1 MKRTLTLLAAAAA
14 MTLPLVVPA
23 QSPFVT
29 GAQPGGGGG
38 RNSRPA
44 WEEFKL
50 SPTKKIQLS
59 FRNASADAIIDLL
72 SKQSGITIIKDPALN
87 TPMTV
92 TTPKAVPLKDA
103 FAVFNSALGLRGFEM
118 TKEGS
123 ILVIKR
129 REQGRGGG
137 MGGFDPSM
145 LANMFQAPQNELKVY
160 RIKFAASSEV
170 ARVVNEVF
178 VQQQQMSLG
187 GLGAMMGGFAMGGG
201 GNQGGRFGRQGGGG
215 GGGFNFGG
223 LGGGQQATVRASS
236 DDFSNS
242 VIVNAPKDKQFE
254 VESLIEE
261 IDKQTDQ
268 PQTTKLYKVEFA
280 VATDLQSVIQGVL
293 QSNAPRGRGGP
304 TAQRQ
309 GGGGFFGAL
318 FGGNNQTQGSVTADD
333 RSNTLVVT
341 TTADNQKIVEGVLK
355 ELDQEVEIANTTF
368 VFPLQNARA
377 DSVAT
382 ILQQAFGNRGN
393 TGGNRGGGTTQNRN
407 TGTNNRNTG
416 NRNNA
421 AGGGGLGGNAGRASD
436 GSDIPVDQLDDG
448 TLMTDVYVQQGGF
461 RFGGQFGQG
470 GGGQQNRTGQSGL
483 ARGADGRLVNQRDLT
498 NQVTV
503 IPDPNTNSLV
513 IVTTPD
519 NVQLLQ
525 QLLGQLDKIPEQ
537 VMIETMI
544 VEATLDS
551 TTKLGVEWT
560 VAQPTLFN
568 QPAVTGNARSDFG
581 LQNANPALQGF
592 RYAISGGNIS
602 TFINAL
608 KSDDKFEVLSTP
620 RIFTSNNVEA
630 EINISQ
636 SIPYVLSQRED
647 ANGNLTFNY
656 AFQDVGI
663 VLTVT
668 PRITA
673 NGYVTMDVTQ
683 TANDLQGYTSFNAPI
698 VNQRQAETTVSV
710 KDGET
715 IVLGG
720 IMRTEVRANTKKLPI
735 LGDIPLLGNLFKST
749 SRQDVKTELLVFLR
763 PVVVRDEAEA
773 RTLQENT
780 TKQLA
785 PGLQKKVN
793 NNIQQVNK
801 GQAGTSTKSEK
812 GQTPPPATTG
822 GTDPKTGDKQKP

>member
-1 MKRTLTLLAAAAA
+1 MKRTLTLLAATAAL
-14 MTLPLVVPA
+14 TLNFAVPA
-23 QSPFVT
+23 QAQFIT
-29 GAQPGGGGG
+29 GGQPGGGGG
-38 RNSRPA
+38 GRSSKPA
-44 WEEFKL
+44 WEEFTL

-59 FRNASADAIIDLL
+59 FRNASADAIIDML

-92 TTPKAVPLKDA
+92 TTPKAVSLKDA
-103 FAVFNSALGLRGFEM
+103 FSVFNSALGLRGFEM
-118 TKEGS
+118 AKEGS

-137 MGGFDPSM
+137 GGMNFDPSM
-145 LANMFQAPQNELKVY
+145 LADMFRPPQNELKVY

-178 VQQQQMSLG
+178 IQQQQMGFG
-187 GLGAMMGGFAMGGG
+187 GLPMMMGAIGG

-215 GGGFNFGG
+215 GFSFGG
-223 LGGGQQATVRASS
+223 MGGGQQATVRASS

-268 PQTTKLYKVEFA
+268 PQVTKLYKVEFA
-280 VATDLQSVIQGVL
+280 IATDLQGVIQGVL

-382 ILQQAFGNRGN
+382 ILQQAFGNRNN
-393 TGGNRGGGTTQNRN
+393 TTGNRGGGTTQNRN

-416 NRNNA
+416 NRGNQ
-421 AGGGGLGGNAGRASD
+421 GGGGLGGNTGRGVD
-436 GSDIPVDQLDDG
+436 GDAIPVDQMDDG
-448 TLMTDVYVQQGGF
+448 TLMTDIYVQQGGF
-461 RFGGQFGQG
+461 RFGGQFGQ
-470 GGGQQNRTGQSGL
+470 GGQQNRTGQSGL

-498 NQVTV
+498 NQITV

-513 IVTTPD
+513 VVTTPD

-525 QLLGQLDKIPEQ
+525 QLLGQLDRIPEQ

-551 TTKLGVEWT
+551 TTKMGVEWT
-560 VAQPTLFN
+560 LAQPKMFN
-568 QPAVTGNARSDFG
+568 QADITGNARTDFG

-592 RYAISGGNIS
+592 RYTIGGGNIS
-602 TFINAL
+602 AFVNAL

-647 ANGNLTFNY
+647 ANGNLTYNY
-656 AFQDVGI
+656 SFQDVGI

-710 KDGET
+710 KDGDT

-735 LGDIPLLGNLFKST
+735 LGDIPILGNLFKST

-773 RTLQENT
+773 KALQENT
-780 TKQLA
+780 TKQLS
-785 PGLQKKVN
+785 PGLQKKIN

-822 GTDPKTGDKQKP
+822 GTDPASGDKQKP

>member
-1 MKRTLTLLAAAAA
+1 MKRTLTLLAATAAL
-14 MTLPLVVPA
+14 TLPLVVPA
-23 QSPFVT
+23 QTQFIT
-29 GAQPGGGGG
+29 GGQPGGGGG
-38 RNSRPA
+38 RSSRPA
-44 WEEFKL
+44 WEEFTL

-59 FRNASADAIIDLL
+59 FRNASADAIIDML

-92 TTPKAVPLKDA
+92 TTPKAVSLKDA
-103 FAVFNSALGLRGFEM
+103 FSVFNSALGLRGFEM
-118 TKEGS
+118 AKEGS

-137 MGGFDPSM
+137 GGMNFDPAQIAS
-145 LANMFQAPQNELKVY
+145 MFQPPQNELKVY
-160 RIKFAASSEV
+160 RIKYAASSEV

-178 VQQQQMSLG
+178 IQQQQMGFG
-187 GLGAMMGGFAMGGG
+187 GLPMMIGG

-215 GGGFNFGG
+215 GGFSFGG
-223 LGGGQQATVRASS
+223 MGGGQQSTVRASS

-268 PQTTKLYKVEFA
+268 PQVTKLYKVEFA

-318 FGGNNQTQGSVTADD
+318 FGGGNQTQGSVTADD

-382 ILQQAFGNRGN
+382 ILQQAFGNRNNN
-393 TGGNRGGGTTQNRN
+393 TGNRGGGTTQNR
-407 TGTNNRNTG
+407 TGANNRNTG
-416 NRNNA
+416 NRGGM
-421 AGGGGLGGNAGRASD
+421 GGGGGQGNNTGRAAN
-436 GSDIPVDQLDDG
+436 GTDIPVDQLDDG

-461 RFGGQFGQG
+461 RFGGQMGQ
-470 GGGQQNRTGQSGL
+470 GGQQNRTGQSGL
-483 ARGADGRLVNQRDLT
+483 ARGADGRLVNQRDMT
-498 NQVTV
+498 NQITV

-513 IVTTPD
+513 VVTTPD

-551 TTKLGVEWT
+551 SSKLGVEWT
-560 VAQPTLFN
+560 LAQPKLFN
-568 QPAVTGNARSDFG
+568 EADVTGNARSDFG

-592 RYAISGGNIS
+592 RYTVSGGNIS

-608 KSDDKFEVLSTP
+608 KTDDKFEVLSTP

-647 ANGNLTFNY
+647 ANGNLTYNY
-656 AFQDVGI
+656 SFQDVGI

-735 LGDIPLLGNLFKST
+735 LGDIPILGNLFKST

-773 RTLQENT
+773 KSLQENT
-780 TKQLA
+780 TRQLS

-812 GQTPPPATTG
+812 GQTPPPATNG
-822 GTDPKTGDKQKP
+822 GTDPKTGDKK